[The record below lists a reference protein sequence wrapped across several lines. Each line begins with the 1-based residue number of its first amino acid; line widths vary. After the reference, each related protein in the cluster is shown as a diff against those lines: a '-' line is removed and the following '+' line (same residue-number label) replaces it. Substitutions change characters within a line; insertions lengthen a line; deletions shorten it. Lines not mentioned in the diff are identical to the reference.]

1 MSSSSHPSR
10 SSQSEA
16 VANHYSAP
24 LSPPPSAPSTGK
36 RGRFQ
41 SLRWR
46 LILVYAGL
54 LAVLLLGLG
63 LVLNL
68 VISRVLYSNELGAF
82 QTEARAVVG
91 TSQKQWDALVRGQ
104 PADQCVSAVSYQ
116 EGFQQAIAGPLMSF
130 PGIESVYLL
139 DRKGVVLASANG
151 AGIGDTGPYVTRLR
165 SAQLLAKTR
174 SAQAAGTG
182 YIADIAYTAQGS
194 QNDQMGIDLLA
205 VRYPTTAFCA
215 DARGTAVGVVE
226 VITSF
231 PRSRT
236 VLGVVRLLLLGMFI
250 AALLV
255 GILVGGPLIGRMLRP
270 LTRMTRAS
278 ERIASGDLS
287 YRVGLPARSDEIGQL
302 AHSFDEMAERIE
314 HAFAAQQASDERMR
328 AFIADAS
335 HELRTPLTAI
345 RGYLDLLNMGA
356 IDDPATARSSL
367 QAARNEADRMSRL
380 LNDLLTLAR
389 LDIGRPMQRD
399 PVDIVALAGEAVD
412 QARILAGE
420 RTVALQTD
428 GLGPLMV
435 RGDHDRLKQV
445 LLALLDNA
453 LKYGKPAPEGWVRV
467 RVGRSAQEA
476 FVAIEDNGQGIAPE
490 DVAHVFDRFY
500 RGERAERKRRFRAAK
515 VARTQPQPQPQR
527 APSDYGAT
535 IPPAPDQ
542 SNQLGQARTTA
553 GPGGSGLGLAIA
565 HGIIRA
571 HGGDIRVQSQV
582 GVGTV
587 FTVRLPTME

>member
-1 MSSSSHPSR
+1 MSLQAYPPAQDHESR
-10 SSQSEA
+10 
-16 VANHYSAP
+16 P
-24 LSPPPSAPSTGK
+24 K
-36 RGRFQ
+36 RRGQFH

-68 VISRVLYSNELGAF
+68 VIGRVLYSNELSAF

-91 TSQKQWDALVRGQ
+91 TSQKSWDALVRGQ
-104 PADQCVSAVSYQ
+104 PADQCASAVSYQ
-116 EGFQQAIAGPLMSF
+116 EGFQQAIADPLLRF

-139 DRKGVVLASANG
+139 DRRGVVLASADG
-151 AGIGDTGPYVTRLR
+151 SGVGQAGPNVTLLR
-165 SAQLLAKTR
+165 SAQLIAR
-174 SAQAAGTG
+174 ARGSQATGTG
-182 YIADIAYTAQGS
+182 YLTDIAYTAQSG
-194 QNDQMGIDLLA
+194 QAGVDLLA
-205 VRYPTTAFCA
+205 VRYPTTSFCV
-215 DARGTAVGVVE
+215 DSRGTEVGVIE

-236 VLGVVRLLLLGMFI
+236 VLGVVRLLLLGTFI

-255 GILVGGPLIGRMLRP
+255 GVLVGGPLIGRLLSP

-278 ERIASGDLS
+278 QRIASGDLS
-287 YRVGLPARSDEIGQL
+287 YRVGLPERTDEIGQL
-302 AHSFDEMAERIE
+302 ANSFDEMAERIE
-314 HAFAAQQASDERMR
+314 HAFTAQQASEERMR
-328 AFIADAS
+328 LFIADAS

-389 LDIGRPMQRD
+389 LDIGRPMQRE
-399 PVDIVALAGEAVD
+399 PMDIIALAGEAVD

-428 GLGPLMV
+428 GHGSLMV
-435 RGDHDRLKQV
+435 NGDHDRLKQV

-453 LKYGKPAPEGWVRV
+453 LKYGRPAPEGWVHV
-467 RVGRSAQEA
+467 RVGRTATDA
-476 FVAIEDNGQGIAPE
+476 LLAVEDNGRGIAPE
-490 DVAHVFDRFY
+490 DVAHIFDRFY
-500 RGERAERKRRFRAAK
+500 RGERAERKRQVVAARAA
-515 VARTQPQPQPQR
+515 RSHPPE
-527 APSDYGAT
+527 YGAT

-542 SNQLGQARTTA
+542 HAHTA

-565 HGIIRA
+565 QAIVRA
-571 HGGDIRVQSQV
+571 HGGEIQVQSQPN
-582 GVGTV
+582 VGTM
-587 FTVRLPTME
+587 FTVRLPLLP

>member
-1 MSSSSHPSR
+1 MSLP
-10 SSQSEA
+10 
-16 VANHYSAP
+16 ANHSAHAPHAAP
-24 LSPPPSAPSTGK
+24 LSAPPSTPPTQK

-46 LILVYAGL
+46 LIIAYAGL

-68 VISRVLYSNELGAF
+68 VIGRVLYSNELGAF

-104 PADQCVSAVSYQ
+104 PADQCASAVSYQ
-116 EGFQQAIAGPLMSF
+116 EGFQQAIAGPLMRF
-130 PGIESVYLL
+130 PGIENVYLL
-139 DRKGVVLASANG
+139 DRKGAVLASADG
-151 AGIGDTGPYVTRLR
+151 TGIGATGPYVTRLR
-165 SAQLLAKTR
+165 SAQLLAKAR
-174 SAQAAGTG
+174 PAQNPGTG
-182 YIADIAYTAQGS
+182 YIADIAYTAQADRTG
-194 QNDQMGIDLLA
+194 QLGVDLLA
-205 VRYPTTAFCA
+205 VRYPTTSFCA
-215 DARGTAVGVVE
+215 DARGTEVGVVE
-226 VITSF
+226 VITTF

-236 VLGVVRLLLLGMFI
+236 VLGIVRLLLVGTFFT
-250 AALLV
+250 ALLV
-255 GILVGGPLIGRMLRP
+255 GILVGGPLIGRLLRP
-270 LTRMTRAS
+270 LMRMTRAS

-287 YRVGLPARSDEIGQL
+287 ERVGLPERGDEIGQL

-314 HAFAAQQASDERMR
+314 RAFTAQQASEERMR
-328 AFIADAS
+328 AFVADAS

-345 RGYLDLLNMGA
+345 RGYLDLMSMGA

-367 QAARNEADRMSRL
+367 QAARDEADRMSRL

-399 PVDIVALAGEAVD
+399 PLDLVALAGEAVD

-420 RTVALQTD
+420 RTVSLQTD

-453 LKYGKPAPEGWVRV
+453 LKYGKPAPEGWTHV
-467 RVGRSAQEA
+467 RVGRSAQDA
-476 FVAIEDNGQGIAPE
+476 FIAVEDNGQGIAPE
-490 DVAHVFDRFY
+490 DMAHVFDRFY
-500 RGERAERKRRFRAAK
+500 RGERAERKRRFRAAR
-515 VARTQPQPQPQR
+515 VARQTPAQPHEQPP
-527 APSDYGAT
+527 DFGAT
-535 IPPAPDQ
+535 IPPAPDH
-542 SNQLGQARTTA
+542 NRLLARTA

-565 HGIIRA
+565 QGIVRA
-571 HGGDIRVQSQV
+571 HGGDVRVQSQP
-582 GVGTV
+582 GAGTI
-587 FTVRLPTME
+587 FTVRLPLLG

>member
-1 MSSSSHPSR
+1 MSPTSQTPST
-10 SSQSEA
+10 
-16 VANHYSAP
+16 VNHSAP
-24 LSPPPSAPSTGK
+24 LPTLQSTPPPRK
-36 RGRFQ
+36 QGRFQ

-46 LILVYAGL
+46 LILVSGGL
-54 LAVLLLGLG
+54 LAVLLLALG

-68 VISRVLYSNELGAF
+68 VIGRVLYSNELGAF

-104 PADQCVSAVSYQ
+104 PADQCASAVSYQ
-116 EGFQQAIAGPLMSF
+116 EGFQQAIAAPLMGF
-130 PGIESVYLL
+130 PGIENVYLL
-139 DRKGVVLASANG
+139 DRKGVALASSDG
-151 AGIGDTGPYVTRLR
+151 SGVGQTGPYVTRLR
-165 SAQLLAKTR
+165 SAQLLGKIR
-174 SAQAAGTG
+174 SVPAAGTG
-182 YIADIAYTAQGS
+182 YIADVAYTDPGDKTGQL
-194 QNDQMGIDLLA
+194 GIDLLA
-205 VRYPTTAFCA
+205 VRYPTTSFCS
-215 DARGTAVGVVE
+215 DARGTAIGVVE

-236 VLGVVRLLLLGMFI
+236 VLGIVRLLLLGTFF

-255 GILVGGPLIGRMLRP
+255 GILVGGPLIGRLLRP

-287 YRVGLPARSDEIGQL
+287 ERVGLPERSDEIGQL

-314 HAFAAQQASDERMR
+314 HAFSAQQASEERMR

-399 PVDIVALAGEAVD
+399 PLDLVALAGEAVD

-420 RTVALQTD
+420 RTVSLQTD

-445 LLALLDNA
+445 LLVLLDNA
-453 LKYGKPAPEGWVRV
+453 LKYGKSAPEGWVHV
-467 RVGRSAQEA
+467 RVGRSTHEA
-476 FVAIEDNGQGIAPE
+476 FISVEDNGQGIAPE

-515 VARTQPQPQPQR
+515 VARSQAQGQPP
-527 APSDYGAT
+527 DYGAT

-542 SNQLGQARTTA
+542 NNTSARAAGTVGTV

-565 HGIIRA
+565 QGIVRA
-571 HGGDIRVQSQV
+571 HGGDIRVQSQA
-582 GVGTV
+582 GVGTI
-587 FTVRLPTME
+587 FTVRLPTMA

>member
-1 MSSSSHPSR
+1 MSLP
-10 SSQSEA
+10 
-16 VANHYSAP
+16 ANHSAHAPHAAP
-24 LSPPPSAPSTGK
+24 LSAPPSTPPTQK

-46 LILVYAGL
+46 LIIAYAGL

-68 VISRVLYSNELGAF
+68 VIGRVLYSNELGAF

-104 PADQCVSAVSYQ
+104 PADQCASAVSYQ
-116 EGFQQAIAGPLMSF
+116 EGFQQAIAGPLMRF
-130 PGIESVYLL
+130 PGIENVYLL
-139 DRKGVVLASANG
+139 DRKGAVLASADG
-151 AGIGDTGPYVTRLR
+151 TGIGATGPYVTRLR
-165 SAQLLAKTR
+165 SAQLLAKAR
-174 SAQAAGTG
+174 PAQNPGTG
-182 YIADIAYTAQGS
+182 YIADIAYTAQADRTG
-194 QNDQMGIDLLA
+194 QLGVDLLA
-205 VRYPTTAFCA
+205 VRYPTTSFCA
-215 DARGTAVGVVE
+215 DARGTEVGVVE
-226 VITSF
+226 VITTF

-236 VLGVVRLLLLGMFI
+236 VLGIVRLLLVGTFFT
-250 AALLV
+250 ALLV
-255 GILVGGPLIGRMLRP
+255 GILVGGPLIGRLLRP
-270 LTRMTRAS
+270 LMRMTRAS

-287 YRVGLPARSDEIGQL
+287 ERVGLPERGDEIGQL

-314 HAFAAQQASDERMR
+314 RAFTAQQASEERMR
-328 AFIADAS
+328 AFVADAS

-345 RGYLDLLNMGA
+345 RGYLDLMSMGA

-367 QAARNEADRMSRL
+367 QAARDEADRMSRL

-399 PVDIVALAGEAVD
+399 PLDLVALAGEAVD

-420 RTVALQTD
+420 RTVSLQTD

-453 LKYGKPAPEGWVRV
+453 LKYGKPAPEGWAHV
-467 RVGRSAQEA
+467 RVGRSAQDA
-476 FVAIEDNGQGIAPE
+476 FIAVEDNGQGIAPE
-490 DVAHVFDRFY
+490 DMAHVFDRFY
-500 RGERAERKRRFRAAK
+500 RGERAERKRRFRAAR
-515 VARTQPQPQPQR
+515 VARQTPAQPHEQPP
-527 APSDYGAT
+527 DFGAT
-535 IPPAPDQ
+535 IPPAPDH
-542 SNQLGQARTTA
+542 NRLLARTA

-565 HGIIRA
+565 QGIVRA
-571 HGGDIRVQSQV
+571 HGGDVRVQSQP
-582 GVGTV
+582 GAGTI
-587 FTVRLPTME
+587 FTVRLPLLG

>member
-1 MSSSSHPSR
+1 MSLP
-10 SSQSEA
+10 
-16 VANHYSAP
+16 ANHSAHAPHAAP
-24 LSPPPSAPSTGK
+24 LSAPPSTPPTQK

-46 LILVYAGL
+46 LIIAYAGL

-68 VISRVLYSNELGAF
+68 VIGRVLYSNELGAF

-104 PADQCVSAVSYQ
+104 PADQCASAVSYQ
-116 EGFQQAIAGPLMSF
+116 EGFQQAIAGPLMRF
-130 PGIESVYLL
+130 PGIENVYLL
-139 DRKGVVLASANG
+139 DRKGAVLASADG
-151 AGIGDTGPYVTRLR
+151 TGIGATGPYVTRLR
-165 SAQLLAKTR
+165 SAQLLAKAR
-174 SAQAAGTG
+174 PAQNPGTG
-182 YIADIAYTAQGS
+182 YIADIAYTAQADRTG
-194 QNDQMGIDLLA
+194 QLGVDLLA
-205 VRYPTTAFCA
+205 VRYPTTSFCA
-215 DARGTAVGVVE
+215 DARGTEVVVVE
-226 VITSF
+226 VITTF

-236 VLGVVRLLLLGMFI
+236 VLGIVRLLLVGTFFT
-250 AALLV
+250 ALLV
-255 GILVGGPLIGRMLRP
+255 GILVGGPLIGRLLRP
-270 LTRMTRAS
+270 LMRMTRAS

-287 YRVGLPARSDEIGQL
+287 ERVGLPERGDEIGQL

-314 HAFAAQQASDERMR
+314 RAFTAQQASEERMR
-328 AFIADAS
+328 AFVADAS

-345 RGYLDLLNMGA
+345 RGYLDLMSMGA

-367 QAARNEADRMSRL
+367 QAARDEADRMSRL

-399 PVDIVALAGEAVD
+399 PLDLVALAGEAVD

-420 RTVALQTD
+420 RTVSLQTD

-453 LKYGKPAPEGWVRV
+453 LKYGKPAPEGWAHV
-467 RVGRSAQEA
+467 RVGRSAQDA
-476 FVAIEDNGQGIAPE
+476 FIAVEDNGQGIAPE
-490 DVAHVFDRFY
+490 DMAHVFDRFY
-500 RGERAERKRRFRAAK
+500 RGERAERKRRFRAAR
-515 VARTQPQPQPQR
+515 VARQTPAQPHEQPP
-527 APSDYGAT
+527 DFGAT
-535 IPPAPDQ
+535 IPPAPDH
-542 SNQLGQARTTA
+542 NRLLARTA

-565 HGIIRA
+565 QGIVRA
-571 HGGDIRVQSQV
+571 HGGDVRVQSQP
-582 GVGTV
+582 GAGTI
-587 FTVRLPTME
+587 FTVRLPLLG

>member
-1 MSSSSHPSR
+1 MSSSSR
-10 SSQSEA
+10 SSPIG
-16 VANHYSAP
+16 NHDTALTPSALSAP
-24 LSPPPSAPSTGK
+24 PTGK
-36 RGRFQ
+36 RGQFQ

-68 VISRVLYSNELGAF
+68 VIGRVLYSNELGAF

-104 PADQCVSAVSYQ
+104 PADQCASAVSFQ

-130 PGIESVYLL
+130 PGIENVFLL
-139 DRKGVVLASANG
+139 DRKGVVLASSDG
-151 AGIGDTGPYVTRLR
+151 AGVGATGPYVTRLR

-174 SAQAAGTG
+174 SAQSAGTG

-194 QNDQMGIDLLA
+194 RNDQMGIDLLA
-205 VRYPTTAFCA
+205 VRYPTTSFCA

-236 VLGVVRLLLLGMFI
+236 VLGIVRLLLLGTFFT
-250 AALLV
+250 ALLV

-287 YRVGLPARSDEIGQL
+287 YRVGLPERSDEIGQL
-302 AHSFDEMAERIE
+302 AHSFDAMAERIE
-314 HAFAAQQASDERMR
+314 HAFTAQQASDERMR

-399 PVDIVALAGEAVD
+399 PVDIVTLAGEAVD
-412 QARILAGE
+412 QGRILAGE
-420 RTVALQTD
+420 RTVSLQTD
-428 GLGPLMV
+428 GLGALTV
-435 RGDHDRLKQV
+435 CGDHDRLKQV

-453 LKYGKPAPEGWVRV
+453 LKYGKPAPEGWVHV
-467 RVGRSAQEA
+467 RVGRSPQEA

-490 DVAHVFDRFY
+490 DVAHIFDRFY

-515 VARTQPQPQPQR
+515 VARTQPQTQTQR
-527 APSDYGAT
+527 PPDYGAT

-542 SNQLGQARTTA
+542 RNQQGQARATA

-565 HGIIRA
+565 QGIIRA
-571 HGGDIRVQSQV
+571 HDGDIRVQSQP
-582 GVGTV
+582 GVGTI
-587 FTVRLPTME
+587 FTVRLPTIA